1 LIKYNAIVVPGL
13 YFRGNATPQTSRKYF
28 FQFAIRAVI
37 LLEIFLNLFLL
48 LSGSYVNIDYIYQ
61 ILRNLRMMVGSGIFY
76 PPGLA
81 LAVPIVLAILGYK
94 SNDQFMRASV
104 WFAGMIAVMII
115 ALNF

>member
-1 LIKYNAIVVPGL
+1 M
-13 YFRGNATPQTSRKYF
+13 
-28 FQFAIRAVI
+28 
-37 LLEIFLNLFLL
+37 
-48 LSGSYVNIDYIYQ
+48 NIDYIYQ

-104 WFAGMIAVMII
+104 WFGGMIAVMII
-115 ALNF
+115 ALNL